1 MVLSRPPTPN
11 LTASGTTS
19 ATLRFLPKDLRR
31 AGGVAG
37 VEAHVGR
44 ELKPRLC
51 YDTYALSEAHT
62 EGVTSDFLMAAW
74 LSSEIR
80 CSFRARLCWLWMDDA
95 RAVVAVFGGVNAA
108 VLAALL
114 LSFALP
120 CSYTMYE
127 HEWTVGA
134 IISGF
139 EHNPRRLISD
149 RVRAR
154 Y

>member
-1 MVLSRPPTPN
+1 MNQIGYLGCFMVLSRPPTPN

-44 ELKPRLC
+44 ELEPRLC

-80 CSFRARLCWLWMDDA
+80 CSFRARLCWLWIPLE
-95 RAVVAVFGGVNAA
+95 
-108 VLAALL
+108 LAKLNQQSNL
-114 LSFALP
+114 
-120 CSYTMYE
+120 
-127 HEWTVGA
+127 
-134 IISGF
+134 
-139 EHNPRRLISD
+139 R
-149 RVRAR
+149 
-154 Y
+154 